1 MCVTV
6 QSEEWKSE
14 QGLGLAWLLLC
25 EAGVGD
31 GAGGRPHRPT
41 SPTVHG
47 QERMGALTILNH
59 CITNI
64 FHYLCANV
72 MLISD
77 LHQARQWFP
86 PWAPSQLASGK
97 YVANYITR
105 IRLGAG
111 ENSNINASEILGR

>member
-1 MCVTV
+1 MQFSPKKGKVNRA
-6 QSEEWKSE
+6 Q
-14 QGLGLAWLLLC
+14 GLAWLLLC

-31 GAGGRPHRPT
+31 GAGGRPHLPA
-41 SPTVHG
+41 SPAAHG

-105 IRLGAG
+105 IRLGTA
-111 ENSNINASEILGR
+111 EHSNRNASQILGR